1 MVAVALM
8 KSNQDA
14 VASLQAAVDPK
25 DRKVRL
31 LALLETMP
39 KKEECA
45 SSISMGLAK
54 RACERCRS
62 KDTHRPR
69 LGKEEGRGRSS
80 GEHWGA

>member
-14 VASLQAAVDPK
+14 VASLKVVVDPK
-25 DRKVRL
+25 GKGQQITLPTDRKVRL

-45 SSISMGLAK
+45 SSI
-54 RACERCRS
+54 RACELCRS
-62 KDTHRPR
+62 
-69 LGKEEGRGRSS
+69 EGCTNQRVC
-80 GEHWGA
+80 